1 MVSQTGWGH
10 YVSTRVCALISRQ
23 YRLAW
28 GISAHSAEVNLP
40 ASNLAGMMPSA
51 GMMTPNAGSL
61 SRSSAQG
68 RVWRPFR
75 PFSGAFVALCG
86 VTTNRSSGI
95 YIQATLDRAG
105 R

>member
-10 YVSTRVCALISRQ
+10 YVSTRVCALISR
-23 YRLAW
+23 RIDW
-28 GISAHSAEVNLP
+28 RGGSARTGRSEP
-40 ASNLAGMMPSA
+40 PSVKSGRDDA
-51 GMMTPNAGSL
+51 KRRMMTPNAGSL

>member
-1 MVSQTGWGH
+1 MVSQTGGTLRI
-10 YVSTRVCALISRQ
+10 YARVRA
-23 YRLAW
+23 
-28 GISAHSAEVNLP
+28 NLP
-40 ASNLAGMMPSA
+40 SVSIGVGDQRALGRSEPPSVKSGRDDA
-51 GMMTPNAGSL
+51 KRLMMTPNAGSL

-86 VTTNRSSGI
+86 ITTNRSSGT

>member
-10 YVSTRVCALISRQ
+10 YVSTRVCALISRR

-51 GMMTPNAGSL
+51 G
-61 SRSSAQG
+61 
-68 RVWRPFR
+68 
-75 PFSGAFVALCG
+75 
-86 VTTNRSSGI
+86 
-95 YIQATLDRAG
+95 
-105 R
+105 